1 MESSSV
7 KVKILFY
14 APVTDIYRVSSD
26 VTKEVYDLVKKD
38 KNVEIAYPHME
49 LVMKDKKL
57 FKK

>member
-1 MESSSV
+1 MGRIYQFEKRPV
-7 KVKILFY
+7 RTWIWNKI
-14 APVTDIYRVSSD
+14 SSD

-49 LVMKDKKL
+49 LVMKDKNL